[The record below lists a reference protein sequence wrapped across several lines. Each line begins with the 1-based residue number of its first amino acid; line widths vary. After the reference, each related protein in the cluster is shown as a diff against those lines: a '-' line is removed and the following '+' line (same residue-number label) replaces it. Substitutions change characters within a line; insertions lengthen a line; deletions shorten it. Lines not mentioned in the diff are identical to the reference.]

1 MRWLD
6 EKEAA
11 AAPPLGSPKGPPPAD
26 AAQRSPG
33 ALVDGAP
40 TRHQE
45 LAEARAAP
53 SRQPRPSASSTSHL
67 IFLFSHHSSRTNG
80 GCQQRLSKHELCME
94 CTFYD

>member
-45 LAEARAAP
+45 LAEARAALLPAAQALCSQHQP
-53 SRQPRPSASSTSHL
+53 SHPTLYTSFEQDKWRFSAVAL
-67 IFLFSHHSSRTNG
+67 AY
-80 GCQQRLSKHELCME
+80 EA
-94 CTFYD
+94 